1 MTYPTL
7 EHVKTRLAELGFTGL
22 RLEKSWKRRTHREAL
37 IMGRLDVGPKSTIA
51 VRRQAVLS
59 RLDAVRDELGLHYED
74 AVNRRQPFSHVRGD
88 AHVVLEITVD
98 VALPDHDGTPSATP
112 PVATPRI
119 DGRPKLRDVG
129 MTPRGL
135 DAAIAERVRAD
146 GLSGG
151 QAELL
156 SQEAW
161 SEYAD

>member
-1 MTYPTL
+1 VTHPTL

-22 RLEKSWKRRTHREAL
+22 RLEKSWKQRTHREAL
-37 IMGRLDVGPKSTIA
+37 IMGRLDVGPKTTIA

-59 RLDAVRDELGLHYED
+59 RLDTVREELGLHYED

-98 VALPDHDGTPSATP
+98 VALPDHDGPSIPAP
-112 PVATPRI
+112 ARHI
-119 DGRPKLRDVG
+119 DARPTLREVG

-135 DAAIAERVRAD
+135 DAAIAERARAD
-146 GLSGG
+146 GLSAGR
-151 QAELL
+151 AELL

>member
-1 MTYPTL
+1 MTHPTL
-7 EHVKTRLAELGFTGL
+7 EHVKARLAELGFTGL

-37 IMGRLDVGPKSTIA
+37 IMGRLDVGPKTTIA

-59 RLDAVRDELGLHYED
+59 RLDTVKDELGLHYED
-74 AVNRRQPFSHVRGD
+74 AVNRRQPFSYVRGD

-98 VALPDHDGTPSATP
+98 VALPDLDGP
-112 PVATPRI
+112 PAPAPQVDA
-119 DGRPKLRDVG
+119 RPTLRAVG

-135 DAAIAERVRAD
+135 DAAIAERARAD
-146 GLSGG
+146 GLSAGR
-151 QAELL
+151 AELL